1 MLVMPRRVPLLLQL
15 PSGLT
20 GHAAAAAAKPHAV
33 MMVCGFVL
41 AWQRFYDEDKAI
53 EEEMKENL

>member
-1 MLVMPRRVPLLLQL
+1 VAAV
-15 PSGLT
+15 
-20 GHAAAAAAKPHAV
+20 AAAGAGAVAAV

-53 EEEMKENL
+53 DEEMREQGL

>member
-1 MLVMPRRVPLLLQL
+1 
-15 PSGLT
+15 
-20 GHAAAAAAKPHAV
+20 

-53 EEEMKENL
+53 NEEMKGLGL

>member
-1 MLVMPRRVPLLLQL
+1 VAAV
-15 PSGLT
+15 
-20 GHAAAAAAKPHAV
+20 AAAGAAAVAAV

-53 EEEMKENL
+53 DEEMREQGL

>member
-1 MLVMPRRVPLLLQL
+1 
-15 PSGLT
+15 
-20 GHAAAAAAKPHAV
+20 

-53 EEEMKENL
+53 DEEMKQQGL

>member
-1 MLVMPRRVPLLLQL
+1 VLAVLLFCS
-15 PSGLT
+15 P
-20 GHAAAAAAKPHAV
+20 AAAPV

-53 EEEMKENL
+53 DEEMKQQGL

>member
-1 MLVMPRRVPLLLQL
+1 
-15 PSGLT
+15 
-20 GHAAAAAAKPHAV
+20 V

-53 EEEMKENL
+53 EEEMKGQV

>member
-1 MLVMPRRVPLLLQL
+1 MVLPCPL
-15 PSGLT
+15 PT
-20 GHAAAAAAKPHAV
+20 CCAAPPNKHTDCFLAV

-53 EEEMKENL
+53 DEEMKNVV

>member
-1 MLVMPRRVPLLLQL
+1 
-15 PSGLT
+15 
-20 GHAAAAAAKPHAV
+20 

-53 EEEMKENL
+53 EEEMKELNI

>member
-1 MLVMPRRVPLLLQL
+1 MCRIRCGNLALFLSPGQAA
-15 PSGLT
+15 PSLF
-20 GHAAAAAAKPHAV
+20 ASLCPAV

-53 EEEMKENL
+53 EEEMKDLQL